1 MIFPVKLAL
10 VIFDVS
16 PIATAKSLY
25 HLVNTTK
32 MKILALKGPFYIQ
45 KIKKGSKN
53 YGKNQ
58 NWKSGDS
65 F

>member
-1 MIFPVKLAL
+1 MVTTQYVFH
-10 VIFDVS
+10 VIFLL
-16 PIATAKSLY
+16 PITIAVKSLY

-58 NWKSGDS
+58 N
-65 F
+65 

>member
-1 MIFPVKLAL
+1 ML
-10 VIFDVS
+10 
-16 PIATAKSLY
+16 AKSLY